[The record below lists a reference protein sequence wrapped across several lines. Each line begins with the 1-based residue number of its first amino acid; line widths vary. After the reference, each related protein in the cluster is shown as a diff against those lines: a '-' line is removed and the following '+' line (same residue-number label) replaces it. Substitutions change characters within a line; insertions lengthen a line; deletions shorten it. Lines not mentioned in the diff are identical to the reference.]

1 MAVDQVAN
9 FKKVEVSTTYG
20 AGDTSIVLSGG
31 EGAELPDP
39 SGDNYNMVWWNS
51 SIPDPADDPNV
62 EIVRV
67 TAKSTDTLTVTRAQ
81 EGTSATTKNAG
92 GVTYKMFIAPTAK
105 TITDITSDIA
115 INNVSAINF
124 IIDGGGSAITT
135 GVKGYI
141 EVPFACTINQQTTT
155 LDVSGDIVID
165 IWKDTYANYPPVV
178 GDSIT
183 ASAKPTISAG
193 LKDQDSTL
201 TGWTTSIAA
210 GDVLAFNVD
219 SAATATQCTISLK
232 VTRV

>member
-9 FKKVEVSTTYG
+9 FKKVTVSTGYG

-39 SGDNYNMVWWNS
+39 SGDNYNMVWWDTS
-51 SIPDPADDPNV
+51 YADPADDPNV

-81 EGTSATTKNAG
+81 EGTSATVKNLG
-92 GVTYKMFIAPTAK
+92 GITYKMFITPTAK
-105 TITDITSDIA
+105 TITDLSADIA
-115 INNVSAINF
+115 VNNVSTINF
-124 IIDGGGSAITT
+124 LIDGGGSAITT

-141 EVPFACTINQQTTT
+141 EIPFACTINQQTTLVDQT
-155 LDVSGDIVID
+155 GSIVID
-165 IWKDTYANYPPVV
+165 IWKDTYANYPPLVA
-178 GDSIT
+178 DTIT
-183 ASAKPTISAG
+183 AAAKPTISSG
-193 LKDQDSTL
+193 VKDQDSTL

-210 GDVLAFNVD
+210 GDILAFNVD
-219 SAATATQCTISLK
+219 SASTVTQCTISLQ